1 MNWITKIIKAGE
13 KIKTAIHK
21 RASKEDIA
29 KSDWT
34 SCCKGPIL
42 KKDLEENLFV
52 CPDCNRH
59 HRIKPKQRF
68 DILFGKNNY
77 EILKTPLP
85 KDDPLGFVDSKPYK
99 ERLKIARK
107 KTGLDCSM
115 IVAVG
120 SINNIK
126 ITTIASDFD
135 FMGASI
141 GAAEGEAFLFA
152 AQNAIENKQP
162 LLVIATGG
170 GMKMQEGMVSLN
182 QMARTTLAVNEVKA
196 AGLPYIVLMA
206 DPVAGGITASYAMLG
221 DIHIAEPG
229 ALIAFAGARVIR
241 GTVKEELPEGFQ
253 KSEYVE
259 KTGFIDLIVERK
271 DLATKIGNLLSILL
285 KKNSVIS
292 SEENE
297 TSEDSQ
303 SLTKAAS

>member
-13 KIKTAIHK
+13 KIKTAIHQ
-21 RASKEDIA
+21 RASKEDVA

-271 DLATKIGNLLSILL
+271 DLATKIGTLLSILL
-285 KKNSVIS
+285 KQNSVIS